1 MDYEKVLSNKVQQL
15 QFSGIRKFFD
25 IAASI
30 KDVISLSVG
39 EPDFN
44 TPWAIRKEAIRTLEK
59 GKTTYTANAGL
70 MELRTAITDYI
81 KSRTGLEYDGAHQV
95 LVTVG
100 GSEAID
106 IAVRAI
112 VDTGDEVLIPQP
124 SFVCYA
130 PIVTLANGV
139 PVIIET
145 TAENG
150 FIITPDD
157 ILKHITP
164 KTKAI
169 ILPYPNNPT
178 GAVMRRR
185 DLEKLADVLRN
196 TDIMVIS
203 DEIYA
208 ELTYGDERHVSIAQM
223 EGMQERTIL
232 INGFSKAFSMTG
244 WRLGFA
250 AGPEPVITQM
260 LKIHQYSIM
269 CSPTMSQYAAVRAL
283 TDCEKDIETMRN
295 EYDMRRRYIVKGL
308 RDLGLECFE
317 PEGAF
322 YVFPSIKTTG
332 LSSQEFCERLIQE
345 KKVAVVPGDA
355 FGESGEGF
363 IRISYAYSLDH
374 IKTALN
380 RMEEFLKELGK

>member
-208 ELTYGDERHVSIAQM
+208 ELTYGDERHISIAQM